1 MPFPFKVNRAA
12 DEGSVVKYWT
22 FSSLVPGSEMYWP
35 STPPP
40 EACRMK
46 EVQVAV
52 ATAKVVVV
60 LSLTVVSTV
69 EELPIVEVMVFTTT
83 EVAVVVMVTELMTV
97 CVT

>member
-22 FSSLVPGSEMYWP
+22 FSSLVPGSVMYWP
-35 STPPP
+35 STPAPK
-40 EACRMK
+40 ACRMK

>member
-1 MPFPFKVNRAA
+1 MVNRAA

-22 FSSLVPGSEMYWP
+22 VSSLVPGSEMYWP

-52 ATAKVVVV
+52 AAAMVVVV
-60 LSLTVVSTV
+60 VVSLTVVSTV

>member
-1 MPFPFKVNRAA
+1 LPFPFKVNRAA
-12 DEGSVVKYWT
+12 DEGSVVNCWT
-22 FSSLVPGSEMYWP
+22 VSSLVPGSEMYWP

-52 ATAKVVVV
+52 AAATVVVV
-60 LSLTVVSTV
+60 VSLTVVSTV

>member
-1 MPFPFKVNRAA
+1 
-12 DEGSVVKYWT
+12 
-22 FSSLVPGSEMYWP
+22 
-35 STPPP
+35 
-40 EACRMK
+40 MK

-52 ATAKVVVV
+52 ATAKVMVV